1 GYFTPWETTLDR
13 LHGLLLT
20 DRFRAEIDARFPH
33 LDATRLDTHDIP
45 VMRRAFV
52 VLSLL
57 ASAYVWGR
65 HATPSAKAAHPD
77 PRRVLPPQLAVP
89 LTHVSSV
96 LGLRPIVCYAG
107 LDLWNWTP
115 VDPADGCH
123 LDNLTTLHTF
133 SGTMDEAWFYLIPV
147 GIEAK
152 GAPSLA
158 WMCDAWRAIAHNDP
172 HAVAQI
178 VARFAPLVK
187 DLTRILVRMDDKC
200 DPTVFYRQVRPYV
213 AGWSLIN
220 GVTYAGVDSAAVPAT
235 WRRAAGGVTA
245 SVSSDTLDSTAD
257 PKDAPPTF
265 FFAGGSAAQSPMIQ
279 ALDVFF
285 GIEHHPTGSKGRGP
299 GPNFIPEMREYMP
312 RDHRAFLDD
321 AQFKAPSLRDF
332 VAASQHEGLV
342 EAFNNAVAELR
353 AFRTAHLNMVAR
365 FIIVPAHQHAARA
378 GSSAVGGA
386 AAVASNS
393 VSGAGTK
400 RPHEAVDTDAQD
412 EPPKRVRSTPGS
424 PARKAILPQ
433 VQSPTKTADAT
444 PGMRGTGG
452 TQLMPFLKQARDE
465 TDAALV
471 PQLPRQQNGSNGR
484 TDGN

>member
-1 GYFTPWETTLDR
+1 MHPAAPVAASATGVPVAAKAEPIDGTEAPFLPTLAAYGLSRVTGFLPELPPLARLPEGYFTQWETTLDR

-33 LDATRLDTHDIP
+33 LDASRLDTHDIP

-57 ASAYVWGR
+57 ASAVRLGPPRDPLGESCAPGPAARAAAAVGR
-65 HATPSAKAAHPD
+65 A
-77 PRRVLPPQLAVP
+77 
-89 LTHVSSV
+89 
-96 LGLRPIVCYAG
+96 
-107 LDLWNWTP
+107 LDARL
-115 VDPADGCH
+115 V
-123 LDNLTTLHTF
+123 
-133 SGTMDEAWFYLIPV
+133 
-147 GIEAK
+147 AK

-158 WMCDAWRAIAHNDP
+158 WMCDAWRAIAQND
-172 HAVAQI
+172 HAAVAQI

-257 PKDAPPTF
+257 PKDTPPTF

-285 GIEHHPTGSKGRGP
+285 GIEHHPTGKGP

-312 RDHRAFLDD
+312 KEHRAFLDD

-332 VAASQHEGLV
+332 VANSNHEGLV
-342 EAFNNAVAELR
+342 EAFN
-353 AFRTAHLNMVAR
+353 TA
-365 FIIVPAHQHAARA
+365 
-378 GSSAVGGA
+378 G
-386 AAVASNS
+386 
-393 VSGAGTK
+393 
-400 RPHEAVDTDAQD
+400 
-412 EPPKRVRSTPGS
+412 
-424 PARKAILPQ
+424 
-433 VQSPTKTADAT
+433 
-444 PGMRGTGG
+444 RGT
-452 TQLMPFLKQARDE
+452 A
-465 TDAALV
+465 
-471 PQLPRQQNGSNGR
+471 PQR
-484 TDGN
+484 TRFGK

>member
-1 GYFTPWETTLDR
+1 MHPAANVAASAADAPTAVAAKAAPTDGAEASPFLPTLSAYGLSRVTGFLPELPPLARLPEGYFTPWETTLDR

-33 LDATRLDTHDIP
+33 LDPARLDTHDVP
-45 VMRRAFV
+45 LMRRAFV

-65 HATPSAKAAHPD
+65 HATPSAKAVHPD

-158 WMCDAWRAIAHNDP
+158 WMCDAWRAIAQGDH
-172 HAVAQI
+172 HTVAQI
-178 VARFAPLVK
+178 VARFAALVK
-187 DLTRILVRMDDKC
+187 GHGQCGHRVLRSGADHAQRARH
-200 DPTVFYRQVRPYV
+200 
-213 AGWSLIN
+213 
-220 GVTYAGVDSAAVPAT
+220 VPAANFT
-235 WRRAAGGVTA
+235 TVLRARGGNDLSALDQTSAGP
-245 SVSSDTLDSTAD
+245 DSR
-257 PKDAPPTF
+257 
-265 FFAGGSAAQSPMIQ
+265 SPMIQ

-285 GIEHHPTGSKGRGP
+285 GIEHRPTGKGP

-312 RDHRAFLDD
+312 REHRAFLDD
-321 AQFKAPSLRDF
+321 AQFRAPSLRDF
-332 VAASQHEGLV
+332 VANSQHEGLV
-342 EAFNNAVAELR
+342 EAFNAAVAELR

-378 GSSAVGGA
+378 GTS
-386 AAVASNS
+386 
-393 VSGAGTK
+393 
-400 RPHEAVDTDAQD
+400 
-412 EPPKRVRSTPGS
+412 PPKRVRSTPGS
-424 PARKAILPQ
+424 PARNAIVMPQ
-433 VQSPTKTADAT
+433 VQSPTKAAEAT

-465 TDAALV
+465 TDAAVV
-471 PQLPRQQNGSNGR
+471 PQLPRQLNGR